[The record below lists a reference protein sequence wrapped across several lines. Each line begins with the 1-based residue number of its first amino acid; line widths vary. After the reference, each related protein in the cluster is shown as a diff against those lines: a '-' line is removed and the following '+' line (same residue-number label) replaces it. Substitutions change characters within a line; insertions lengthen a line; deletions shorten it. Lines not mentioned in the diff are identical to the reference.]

1 MQSLLVGVSLVMFCG
16 TMLHAQTPP
25 NTIST
30 DEFKNQYKHIFDV
43 LEIDSVVVTANKL
56 DVAEFIRMVEEDETF
71 YWAFANLRHISY
83 QANNEIYCYTKRG
96 KQAASYV
103 SHTAQT
109 VDLQDCRTMK
119 VRNEK
124 VTGNFYKKRVRK
136 QSPEMRYYT
145 AQMYDRLFFTH
156 GKVCN
161 AAKPTYSG
169 DARSATGMEKHIDE
183 LKKLIFKPGRKAD
196 IPFIGNKTA
205 IFSKKMSRFYDYKI
219 QQKTYNGMDCHVFI
233 VEPKE
238 AYKKRRQ
245 DRTVIKY
252 LETYFEKVTHQVVA
266 RNYELEFN
274 GIFTFDVKMNIEVS
288 KLDNE
293 MYIPT
298 RIAYDGQW
306 HIPTQATEKC
316 KFVMEFWD
324 FKQPT
329 TQASK

>member
-1 MQSLLVGVSLVMFCG
+1 
-16 TMLHAQTPP
+16 
-25 NTIST
+25 
-30 DEFKNQYKHIFDV
+30 
-43 LEIDSVVVTANKL
+43 
-56 DVAEFIRMVEEDETF
+56 
-71 YWAFANLRHISY
+71 
-83 QANNEIYCYTKRG
+83 
-96 KQAASYV
+96 
-103 SHTAQT
+103 
-109 VDLQDCRTMK
+109 
-119 VRNEK
+119 
-124 VTGNFYKKRVRK
+124 
-136 QSPEMRYYT
+136 
-145 AQMYDRLFFTH
+145 
-156 GKVCN
+156 
-161 AAKPTYSG
+161 
-169 DARSATGMEKHIDE
+169 
-183 LKKLIFKPGRKAD
+183 
-196 IPFIGNKTA
+196 
-205 IFSKKMSRFYDYKI
+205 
-219 QQKTYNGMDCHVFI
+219 MDCHVFI

-288 KLDNE
+288 KLDNG